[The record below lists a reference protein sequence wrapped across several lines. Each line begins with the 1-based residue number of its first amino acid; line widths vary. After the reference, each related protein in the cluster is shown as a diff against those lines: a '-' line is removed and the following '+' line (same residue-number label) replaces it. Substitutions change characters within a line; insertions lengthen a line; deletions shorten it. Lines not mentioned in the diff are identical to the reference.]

1 MTRPGFHHAAAIA
14 PADDLRL
21 IKGIGPAI
29 ERRLQAADINTF
41 AKLGSLKPAAI
52 AQVVPGRS
60 ATRIAAEN
68 WIGQARQLASE
79 RAPAH
84 RRRRASVGSGHQ
96 HYATFTV
103 ELLLNDDNS
112 VRRTRV
118 RHVQSK
124 YEETWVG
131 WDSVRIVDSLVHHAG
146 FSMNLPEP
154 ASALKPLSLVEHTGS
169 LEGALAEASTAAT
182 SAATSRPD
190 VPPKTVL
197 ESVIKTCELAIVPWG
212 SVLPCNMVPAG
223 QPFSV
228 RLAMDLTEVTGPLF
242 VALGYMIKIRAKKL
256 GKPLPSRII
265 GEGQGTFVPA
275 DKVSCAIETK
285 IEVSGAYRLS
295 IEITLALQGQG
306 SLRHSSLSVVPIAKL
321 LQVY

>member
-1 MTRPGFHHAAAIA
+1 MTRPGFRHAGASET
-14 PADDLRL
+14 DDLRL

-29 ERRLQAADINTF
+29 ERRLQAAGIITF
-41 AKLGSLKPAAI
+41 AKLSSLKPAAI
-52 AQVVPGRS
+52 ARAVPGRS

-68 WIGQARQLASE
+68 WIGQARQLASAT
-79 RAPAH
+79 APAH
-84 RRRRASVGSGHQ
+84 RRRRTSVGSGHQ

-124 YEETWVG
+124 YEETWGG
-131 WDSVRIVDSLVHHAG
+131 WDSLRVVGSLVQHAG

-154 ASALKPLSLVEHTGS
+154 ASTLKSLSIAEHTGS
-169 LEGALAEASTAAT
+169 REGAIAEASTST
-182 SAATSRPD
+182 ISAATSQPD

-197 ESVIKTCELAIVPWG
+197 ESVIRTCELAIVPWG
-212 SVLPCNMVPAG
+212 SVVPCNMVPAG

-228 RLAMDLTEVTGPLF
+228 RLAMDLTEVTGPLL

-256 GKPLPSRII
+256 GEPLPAKTI
-265 GEGQGTFVPA
+265 GRGQGTFIPA
-275 DKVSCAIETK
+275 DKVSCIVEAK
-285 IEVSGAYRLS
+285 IEIPGAYRLS
-295 IEITLALQGQG
+295 VEATLALQEQA
-306 SLRHSSLSVVPIAKL
+306 SIRESSLSAVPITQL